1 MNELQLKM
9 CDIQGR
15 LFELSG
21 ANGYDSVTFIKA
33 FMTSEV
39 ARGLD
44 SKFNR
49 MQWAGEEY
57 LLAEIADN
65 AELTKGGTVYDKEVL
80 YWAGYLYRF
89 WHFATG
95 EDSKEIYRQAPAETM
110 SRNWLI
116 FHTLAPEVAIG
127 DLKEIYRQRNESDKP
142 QKAAS
147 KIDKAKKIKDA
158 EDIVRKID
166 DLLADSNLFR
176 HQADSLY
183 DKISR
188 NMDYAPFIATA
199 KAASGMGGNIPF
211 KQLLYKYK
219 RMAFVMIRDAIRA
232 YMAKELTDIND

>member
-1 MNELQLKM
+1 MDGLQLKL

-33 FMTSEV
+33 FMTGEV

-57 LLAEIADN
+57 LLAEVADN
-65 AELTKGGTVYDKEVL
+65 AELTKSGIVYDKEVL
-80 YWAGYLYRF
+80 YWTGYLYRF

-116 FHTLAPEVAIG
+116 FHTLAPEVAIE
-127 DLKEIYRQRNESDKP
+127 DLKEIYRQRNNIDNVSKTV
-142 QKAAS
+142 S
-147 KIDKAKKIKDA
+147 KINITKKDKG
-158 EDIVRKID
+158 
-166 DLLADSNLFR
+166 
-176 HQADSLY
+176 Y
-183 DKISR
+183 
-188 NMDYAPFIATA
+188 
-199 KAASGMGGNIPF
+199 
-211 KQLLYKYK
+211 
-219 RMAFVMIRDAIRA
+219 
-232 YMAKELTDIND
+232 